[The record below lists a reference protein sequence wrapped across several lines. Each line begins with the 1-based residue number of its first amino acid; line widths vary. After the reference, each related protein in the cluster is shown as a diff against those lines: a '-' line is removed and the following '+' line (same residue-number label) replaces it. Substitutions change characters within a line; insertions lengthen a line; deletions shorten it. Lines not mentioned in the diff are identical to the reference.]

1 MGSEGETLTPHFLM
15 LLWVDKKI
23 NRIYSIQ
30 RMNAHFKG
38 EAMSPSTTIHINDEL
53 LSRIDK
59 TAKEKATSRNRFIIN
74 ACEMALDN
82 EGGKWP
88 EDFFT
93 TKLNEED
100 LQLLKD
106 SVAEME
112 RAIVRARR
120 NRGDI
125 DL

>member
-1 MGSEGETLTPHFLM
+1 M
-15 LLWVDKKI
+15 
-23 NRIYSIQ
+23 
-30 RMNAHFKG
+30 
-38 EAMSPSTTIHINDEL
+38 PSTTVHINDEL
-53 LSRIDK
+53 LSKIDK
-59 TAKEKATSRNRFIIN
+59 AAREKGTSRNRFIIN

-88 EDFFT
+88 GDFFT

-100 LQLLKD
+100 LQLLRD
-106 SVAEME
+106 GVSEME
-112 RAIVRARR
+112 RAIISARR